1 MSQNPE
7 WKTILLIGFI
17 LGFMF
22 MGLLSYLCV
31 TRDVKSK
38 QVECELNIPRNQH
51 CIMQFIPEPK
61 K

>member
-17 LGFMF
+17 LGFVF
-22 MGLLSYLCV
+22 MGFLSYMSV
-31 TRDVKSK
+31 TREVKAK
-38 QVECELNIPRNQH
+38 QAECEINLPRNQS
-51 CIMQFIPEPK
+51 CVMQFIPEVK